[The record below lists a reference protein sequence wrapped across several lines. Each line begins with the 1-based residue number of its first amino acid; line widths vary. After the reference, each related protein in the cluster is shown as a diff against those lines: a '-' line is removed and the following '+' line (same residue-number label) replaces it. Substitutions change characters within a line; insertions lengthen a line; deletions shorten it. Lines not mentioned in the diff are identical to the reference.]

1 MLGATAR
8 WAVLLPNLLPVR
20 TARPDRDVMRR
31 LADWLMG
38 RLAGVLIRI
47 FFRDVE
53 VDGGDLLPRSGPVL
67 VVANHTNGLVDG
79 LLLMATL
86 GRFPRFLGKS
96 TLFRIP
102 PLWPLLK
109 LAGVIPVYRAIDS
122 GAGDR
127 NLSAFA
133 KSRDILAKGGMIA
146 VFPEGISHDEL
157 SLQPLKT
164 GAARI
169 ALEAAFDGGI
179 GDLAIVAVGL
189 TYDAK
194 ARFRS
199 RALVRLAV
207 PFGVTELAEPYRT
220 DAHAAVRALTRGIGA
235 RLSSVNPTF
244 SSWSEAALCSRIAEV
259 VVRSPGASLPA
270 DIRLAD
276 QFEVASRLAAIEQ
289 GPDAEQLSDLRTAFA
304 TYERDLQLLG
314 LDDGQ
319 VTAGYPR
326 GRLRLAIIWSAVKVV
341 VALPFAAIG
350 VVVHVVPFQIM
361 KQLAKRPTNEGMKA
375 TVKLLGCFVSFLL
388 VYVAIGIVVG
398 EAVGALAGLLA
409 AAAAPLC
416 GYLAVR
422 LHERVRRVGGLVQ
435 GYRTMRAHGTV
446 IDSVKEHRAAVTAA
460 SGLVLAGR

>member
-1 MLGATAR
+1 MT
-8 WAVLLPNLLPVR
+8 
-20 TARPDRDVMRR
+20 R
-31 LADWLMG
+31 LAK
-38 RLAGVLIRI
+38 VLIRI
-47 FFRDVE
+47 FFRTLE
-53 VDGGDLLPRSGPVL
+53 VDGADLLPRAGPVI

-79 LLLMATL
+79 LLLMATM

-109 LAGVIPVYRAIDS
+109 LAGVIPVYRAIDA

-127 NLSAFA
+127 NVSAFA

-179 GDLAIVAVGL
+179 DDLAIVAVGL

-207 PFGVTELAEPYRT
+207 PFGVAGQADSYRA
-220 DAHAAVRALTRGIGA
+220 DAHAAVRALTRD
-235 RLSSVNPTF
+235 LSAQLSAVNPSF
-244 SSWSEAALCSRIAEV
+244 SSWAEAERCARMAEV
-259 VVRSPGASLPA
+259 IVRSPGASLPA
-270 DIRLAD
+270 DIGLAD
-276 QFEVASRLAAIEQ
+276 QLAVAARLAALEQ
-289 GPDAEQLSDLRTAFA
+289 GPDAAQLSNLRGAFA
-304 TYERDLQLLG
+304 TYERDLELLG
-314 LDDGQ
+314 LSDSQ

-326 GRLRLAIIWSAVKVV
+326 GRLRLAIVWSAVKVII
-341 VALPFAAIG
+341 ALPIAVIG
-350 VVVHVVPFQIM
+350 VVVHIVPFQIM
-361 KQLAKRPTNEGMKA
+361 KSLAKKPTNEGIKA

-398 EAVGALAGLLA
+398 EAFGAWAGLLA
-409 AAAAPLC
+409 AVAAPVC
-416 GYLAVR
+416 GYVAVL
-422 LHERVRRVGGLVQ
+422 LHERVRRVGGLLE
-435 GYRTMRAHGTV
+435 GYRTVRADRAV
-446 IDSVKEHRAAVTAA
+446 IASVEEHRAAVTAA
-460 SGLVLAGR
+460 SESVLARI